1 MVIAMVVDGEIINK
15 ELIKELDEELDVEL
29 LNIKS
34 GQMVLPSP
42 SVGATLV

>member
-1 MVIAMVVDGEIINK
+1 MVIAMVVDEESNK

>member
-1 MVIAMVVDGEIINK
+1 MFIAMVVDEEINK

-34 GQMVLPSP
+34 GQMVLPPP
-42 SVGATLV
+42 SVGATPV

>member
-1 MVIAMVVDGEIINK
+1 MVIAMVVDEEIN
-15 ELIKELDEELDVEL
+15 KELDEELDVEL